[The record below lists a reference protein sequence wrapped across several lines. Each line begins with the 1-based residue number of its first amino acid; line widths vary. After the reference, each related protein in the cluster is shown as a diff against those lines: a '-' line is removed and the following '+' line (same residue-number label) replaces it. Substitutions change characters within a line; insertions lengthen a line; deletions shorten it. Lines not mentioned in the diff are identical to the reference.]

1 MNASAPILVCGLG
14 KSGLAAARLAHHVG
28 YAVHAIDTR
37 DTPELRA
44 AAAPLAELGIPLHL
58 GAAVPPPG
66 IAYAAAIVSPGLPPN
81 GPLLSAL
88 RAQDVPLQSELD
100 FAWVHRPAGTRTI
113 AVTGSNGKSSLVKA
127 LADLLDA
134 PDAPAIP
141 CGNYG
146 LPVADA
152 VLHDPPPAWLVIEA
166 SSFQLETTD
175 HLRPDIAILLNLLP
189 NHLDRHGSMAKYA
202 RLKCKLFAHQD
213 AHCTAIVPR
222 APAELSNQTLTF
234 SATAKTHPQIRRFS
248 ANALPFD
255 IPGSYFDNPVLRPAA
270 HALLLAAEAAGRTPD
285 DARRALLAF
294 RPLPHRNAL
303 LRTWR
308 GIRIVDD
315 SKATNLAA
323 LVAALRMQPADSP
336 IRLIAGGRPKETDFA
351 PALPDLRA
359 TTAACYLIGESG
371 PAFRDAWSDA
381 LPCHLCG
388 TLETAFRRAL
398 DDAAPGDT
406 LLLAPACTA
415 FDQFPSY
422 AVRGERF
429 AALAK
434 ALPPDAP

>member
-1 MNASAPILVCGLG
+1 MNPSAPILVCGLG
-14 KSGLAAARLAHHVG
+14 KSGLAAARLAHRAGH
-28 YAVHAIDTR
+28 AVHALDTR

-44 AAAPLAELGIPLHL
+44 AAAPLAALGIPLHL
-58 GAAVPPPG
+58 GAATPPKG
-66 IAYAAAIVSPGLPPN
+66 IPYATAIVSPGLPPD

-88 RAQDVPLQSELD
+88 RARGITLQSELD
-100 FAWVHRPAGTRTI
+100 FAWDLRPAGTRTI

-134 PDAPAIP
+134 PGAPAVP

-152 VLHDPPPAWLVIEA
+152 VLLDPPPAWLVIEA
-166 SSFQLETTD
+166 SSFQLETTA

-189 NHLDRHGSMAKYA
+189 NHLDRHGSMAEYA
-202 RLKCKLFAHQD
+202 RLKCRIFARQGRD
-213 AHCTAIVPR
+213 GVAIVPDDPADLSGQ
-222 APAELSNQTLTF
+222 APLLPGGPEDR
-234 SATAKTHPQIRRFS
+234 PQVLRFS
-248 ANALPFD
+248 AAALPFD

-270 HALLLAAEAAGRTPD
+270 HALLLAARAAGRSDD
-285 DARRALLAF
+285 DARRALLDF

-323 LVAALRMQPADSP
+323 LVAALHMQPAGSP

-351 PALPDLRA
+351 PALPALRA
-359 TTAACYLIGESG
+359 TTAACYLIGESA
-371 PAFRDAWSDA
+371 PAFHAAWAGA
-381 LPCHLCG
+381 LPCPLCG
-388 TLETAFRRAL
+388 DLETAFRQAL
-398 DDAAPGDT
+398 ADAAPGDT

-429 AALAK
+429 AALA
-434 ALPPDAP
+434 ANLPDAP